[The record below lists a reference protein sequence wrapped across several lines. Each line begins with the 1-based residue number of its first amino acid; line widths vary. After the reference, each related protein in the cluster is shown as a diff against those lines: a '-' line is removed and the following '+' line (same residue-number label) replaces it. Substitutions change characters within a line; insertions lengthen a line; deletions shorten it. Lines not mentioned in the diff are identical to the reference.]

1 MEISGRWRWCTVRK
15 QWRKLPT
22 FESTRFESTRP
33 ARVNKPV
40 HCVGEEV
47 LPERGMDELVAAL
60 QQEVTRIGDR
70 PAPQTGLAAPGI
82 RLPYI
87 KGLFEAQDLKATRM
101 LELLQRLVEGLKAD
115 RGPVPE
121 RVERRPLE
129 GRPEAVRGAPARF
142 DAGQGPRACWECQGE
157 GHFRRD
163 CPKRV
168 KRLAALEQLMEA
180 VQGLRD
186 EEAAEE

>member
-1 MEISGRWRWCTVRK
+1 MVKGFIRKSLHPASMQLLSSSSSERTVD
-15 QWRKLPT
+15 
-22 FESTRFESTRP
+22 
-33 ARVNKPV
+33 AR
-40 HCVGEEV
+40 
-47 LPERGMDELVAAL
+47 M
-60 QQEVTRIGDR
+60 GDR
-70 PAPQTGLAAPGI
+70 TAPQTGPPVMGI

-101 LELLQRLVEGLKAD
+101 LELLQKLVDGLRAD
-115 RGPVPE
+115 KGPSPE
-121 RVERRPLE
+121 KGTERRPLE
-129 GRPEAVRGAPARF
+129 GRPEAARGAPGRF

-168 KRLAALEQLMEA
+168 KRLNALELLMEA

-186 EEAAEE
+186 DVVAEDDEVEENWSGLRPTPEVQAPP